1 MTKKTPLDRLRDDLR
16 RKDLDIVK
24 RLNERA
30 RLSVEVGHIKTS
42 EGREI
47 YDPSQESK
55 IYEHLRDVNEGPLT
69 DEALRNI
76 FGEILSSSRA
86 LQGPTRVAYLG
97 PEASFTHLAAVFN
110 FGRSSEFS
118 PASSIS
124 GVFSYVEGKKADWGV
139 VPVENSLEGS
149 VKLTLDRLISTPLS
163 IRAEVYSRISHSLLS
178 LCGDVAAVRRV
189 YSHPQALAQCQG
201 WLRAHLG
208 RCALLETEST
218 AGAARRVRD
227 DREGAAIGSA
237 LAAEVYGL
245 RVLAEGIEDHPLNTT
260 RFLVIGRG
268 AGEATGR
275 DKTSILFGTPHVP
288 GALHAALEPFAREN
302 LNLMRIESHPI
313 RDRMWEYLF
322 FVDLSGHAGEQK
334 IAKCLKDM
342 EKVTTFI
349 KVLGSYP
356 LGEAP

>member
-1 MTKKTPLDRLRDDLR
+1 MKKNKLDRLREDLR
-16 RKDLDIVK
+16 RKDLEIVK

-30 RLSVEVGHIKTS
+30 RLSVEVGKIKDS
-42 EGREI
+42 EGREV

-55 IYEHLRDVNEGPLT
+55 VYEHLRNINEGPLT

-86 LQGPTRVAYLG
+86 LQAPTKVAYLG
-97 PEASFTHLAAVFN
+97 PEASFTHLAAVSH
-110 FGRSSEFS
+110 FGRSAEFS
-118 PASSIS
+118 PASSIP
-124 GVFSYVEGKKADWGV
+124 GVFSNVEGRKADWGV
-139 VPVENSLEGS
+139 VPVENSVEGS
-149 VKLTLDRLISTPLS
+149 VKFTLDRLISTPLS
-163 IRAEVYSRISHSLLS
+163 IRAEVFSRISHHLLS
-178 LCGDVAAVRRV
+178 TCKDLQGIRRV

-201 WLRAHLG
+201 WLRTHLAG
-208 RCALLETEST
+208 CTLLEAEST
-218 AGAARRVRD
+218 AGAARRVTE

-237 LAAEVYGL
+237 LAAEAYGL

-260 RFLVIGRG
+260 RFIVIGRG
-268 AGEATGR
+268 GSEATGR
-275 DKTSILFGTPHVP
+275 DKTSILFGTPHIP
-288 GALHAALEPFAREN
+288 GALHAALEPFARER

-322 FVDLSGHAGEQK
+322 FVDLSGHVKEAQV
-334 IAKCLKDM
+334 ASCLRDM

-356 LGEAP
+356 MGETP